1 MASDMT
7 TDDSDMV
14 ACAATTC
21 VATARRR
28 GRQPDHGATTRAPA
42 LHFVGFRGDEYS
54 AAVRVFGPPDFIHI
68 GWDRWAKLEVV
79 PGDTAIFARGD
90 FDAAPSLYSYP
101 DVHET

>member
-1 MASDMT
+1 
-7 TDDSDMV
+7 
-14 ACAATTC
+14 
-21 VATARRR
+21 
-28 GRQPDHGATTRAPA
+28 
-42 LHFVGFRGDEYS
+42 
-54 AAVRVFGPPDFIHI
+54 VRVFGPPDFIHI